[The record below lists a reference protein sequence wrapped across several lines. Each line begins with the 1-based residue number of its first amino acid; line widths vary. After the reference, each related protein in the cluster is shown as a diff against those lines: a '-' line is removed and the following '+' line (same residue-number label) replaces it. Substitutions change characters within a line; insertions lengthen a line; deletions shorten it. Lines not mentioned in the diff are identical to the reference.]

1 MHLSNGLEIILSA
14 IIANF
19 VAQFYKFIV
28 FLVVNKQINLKRL
41 FQTGG
46 MPSSHSSFMM
56 AMATSTGLIAGFN
69 SVSFALALTIA
80 FVVMYDA
87 AGLRRAVGR
96 QASVLNQIVAV
107 IFSEH
112 PHLSSQKFK
121 ELLGHTPI
129 EVFAGAI
136 LGSVIA
142 MWMHSFGH

>member
-1 MHLSNGLEIILSA
+1 MQLSASFEIIISA

-19 VAQFYKFIV
+19 LAQLYKFIV
-28 FLVVNKQINLKRL
+28 YLIVYKQFNFKRL

-56 AMATSTGLIAGFN
+56 GMTTSTGLIAGFN
-69 SVSFALALTIA
+69 SVEFAIALTVTL
-80 FVVMYDA
+80 VVMYDA

-96 QASVLNQIVAV
+96 QASVLNQIVSE

-112 PHLSSQKFK
+112 PHLSSQRFR

-129 EVFAGAI
+129 EVFIGAL
-136 LGSVIA
+136 LGIA
-142 MWMHSFGH
+142 VAIWTHKL